1 MKSRDEQIARGRE
14 ARRRLP
20 RNAHGEWTPSAARD
34 PLAVIRTTEQTRI
47 PELVPIRRERMSASA
62 FGFFRGAADV
72 MAHDLAPRPS
82 SGIDA
87 QICGDAHVLNLGAF
101 GSPEGKLVFDVN
113 DFDESVRAPFE
124 WDLLRFATSLVLAG
138 REAGDSAANC
148 DQAVC
153 AFVHN
158 YRKSMGAFSKLPFIA
173 LLSVDVRRIVS
184 AKPVDRVLR
193 KAERAAPAS
202 LVTKLIDGGKFR
214 DNPPLLLRV
223 DGTDVIASLGTYE
236 ESLWP
241 ERRVA
246 FHRYEAVDVAFK
258 VSGTGSVGL
267 RDYVVRLRGEASG
280 DVLFL
285 QVKEEPG
292 SCYAP
297 FVPAEPQHQGRRT
310 AEAQRLM
317 QRTSD
322 PLLGW
327 TSIDGRD
334 YLVRQLC
341 DHKAGIEPKDLGG
354 KALVQYARV
363 AGSVFARDHA
373 RTGDA
378 ATIAA
383 YCGSSGRLDHA
394 ISRFAAAYADQTV
407 ADHAAFRSI

>member
-1 MKSRDEQIARGRE
+1 M
-14 ARRRLP
+14 
-20 RNAHGEWTPSAARD
+20 
-34 PLAVIRTTEQTRI
+34 
-47 PELVPIRRERMSASA
+47 
-62 FGFFRGAADV
+62 
-72 MAHDLAPRPS
+72 
-82 SGIDA
+82 
-87 QICGDAHVLNLGAF
+87 GAF

-138 REAGDSAANC
+138 REAGDPRSMYEE
-148 DQAVC
+148 AVC

-158 YRKSMGAFSKLPFIA
+158 YRKSIEELSKLPFID

-184 AKPVDRVLR
+184 ARPVDRVLR
-193 KAERAAPAS
+193 KAERAAPAV
-202 LVTKLIDGGKFR
+202 LVRKMIDGGKFR
-214 DNPPLLLRV
+214 QNPPLLVCV
-223 DGTDVIASLGTYE
+223 DGKDVIASLETYE
-236 ESLWP
+236 ESLSL
-241 ERRVA
+241 ERRTA
-246 FHRYEAVDVAFK
+246 FHRYEPVDVAFK

-267 RDYVVRLRGEASG
+267 RDYVIRLRGESSG

-285 QVKEEPG
+285 QVKEEQA

-297 FVPAEPQHQGRRT
+297 FVAAEQQHQGRRA

-334 YLVRQLC
+334 FLVRQLC
-341 DHKAGIEPKDLGG
+341 DHKAGIEPGELSG

-383 YCGSSGRLDHA
+383 YCGSSGRLDRA
-394 ISRFAAAYADQTV
+394 ISRFAAAYAKQTV
-407 ADHAAFRSI
+407 ADHGAFSAQT